1 MTPTMVLQPLLG
13 VVIAD
18 QILELPLSVFAI
30 DPSWNARSAGWQDDL
45 DAMRTSMLPEG
56 PKGPVVQDVPVV
68 ARPIMDDE
76 RHDVRIPKDRRQLM
90 EGKLLWLV
98 SGFSRCECLHMIAKD
113 RGDTDPVVRVIVREM
128 TAEQALAAN
137 IRENAARN
145 NLRTADTAWQL
156 WNLFQSYSA
165 RGRYKSPEDLA
176 RMTGCSVLQ
185 VERMLTVMG
194 QGDEKMLTA
203 WRNLRLSINVVDLL
217 SIVKLPKFA
226 QMDAFRELVRVETA
240 RRPFVRNVARSSQ
253 RRAERIGYLLGNL
266 VSRGL
271 VTIHF
276 RDFGEHID
284 LMMGTK
290 GGRGFCRKAEL
301 AEVMQRAFDQA
312 RLGFTV
318 EELANEQTDEERLGQ
333 LVEARRESMVDGRWS
348 IVENPMVDDA
358 EELSNEQT
366 DKY

>member
-1 MTPTMVLQPLLG
+1 MSSPLTI
-13 VVIAD
+13 VAD

-45 DAMRTSMLPEG
+45 DEMRISMLPEG

-76 RHDVRIPKDRRQLM
+76 RTDVRLPKDRRQLM

-98 SGFSRCECLHMIAKD
+98 SGFSRCECLRTIGEERKD
-113 RGDTDPVVRVIVREM
+113 DDPVVRVIVREM
-128 TAEQALAAN
+128 TEQQALAAN

-165 RGRYKSPEDLA
+165 RGRYKSPEELA
-176 RMTGCSVLQ
+176 RMTACSVLQ
-185 VERMLTVMG
+185 VERMLTVMA

-226 QMDAFRELVRVETA
+226 QMDAFRELVKVETA
-240 RRPFVRNVARSSQ
+240 RRPFIRNVSRNSV

-266 VSRGL
+266 VSMGL

-276 RDFGEHID
+276 VDFGKHID
-284 LMMGTK
+284 ILMGTK
-290 GGRGFCRKAEL
+290 SNRGFCRKAEL
-301 AEVMQRAFDQA
+301 AEVMQRAFDQS
-312 RLGFTV
+312 RLGITI
-318 EELANEQTDEERLGQ
+318 EELTDEQSDEKRLGE
-333 LVEARRESMVDGRWS
+333 LVEARIDGVQGWGHDS
-348 IVENPMVDDA
+348 GQGD
-358 EELSNEQT
+358 SNEEVFLPEENS
-366 DKY
+366 DG